1 MNQNR
6 FFRLLSVALSLA
18 VSSLLMSCKF
28 GGGDDKQTVWIY
40 TSLYKDTVDD
50 VQKKLKEKF
59 PEIEVQFFQ
68 AGSEEVAAKVSAEEL
83 AGGTRADVLIFSDR
97 FWFEEMA
104 QKGRLLA
111 FKPKRSELVPDGVK
125 SADGYYSAVSYP
137 LMVIVY
143 NGEAIAEK
151 DAPKSFK
158 DLADPKFKGKIT
170 TGSPLSSGTNFTTV
184 AFLQKAYG
192 WDYFKALRAN
202 DVISE
207 GGNSAVLRRVETK
220 ERPIGWILLENV
232 LRLKETK
239 IKVVF
244 PEDGAI
250 LQTNVLGLVKK
261 ETSREPAQKIADWF
275 FSEEGQAAMTR
286 SFMYATVP
294 GTSAPV
300 GAKPQDEMMKSVRP
314 WSKEIVKEMMTN
326 REAIKEEFAKIVLQ

>member
-1 MNQNR
+1 MKKLIR
-6 FFRLLSVALSLA
+6 SF
-18 VSSLLMSCKF
+18 SLLLTVVLTLPLLTSCKF
-28 GGGDDKQTVWIY
+28 GGGDEKQIVWIY

-104 QKGRLLA
+104 QKGRLLQ
-111 FKPKRSELVPDGVK
+111 FRPKRSELVPAGVK
-125 SADGYYSAVSYP
+125 NADGFYSAVSYP
-137 LMVIVY
+137 VMVLVY
-143 NGEAIAEK
+143 NSDAISEQ
-151 DAPKSFK
+151 DAPKTFK
-158 DLADPKFKGKIT
+158 DLANPKFKGKIT

-192 WDYFKALRAN
+192 WDYFKGLRAN

-207 GGNSAVLRRVETK
+207 GGNSAVQRRVETK
-220 ERPIGWILLENV
+220 ERPIGWILLENF
-232 LRLKETK
+232 LRLKDTK
-239 IKVVF
+239 LKVVF

-250 LQTNVLGLVKK
+250 LQSNVLGIVQKDA
-261 ETSREPAQKIADWF
+261 TREPAQKIADWF

-294 GTSAPV
+294 GTSAPL
-300 GAKPQDEMMKSVRP
+300 GAKPQDELMKSVRP
-314 WSKEIVKEMMTN
+314 WSQDLVKEMMTN